1 MTAFH
6 QLEQKLKLLKLGGM
20 LTTIEQRI
28 HQAEDGHLGYLDFLE
43 LLLEDEV
50 ERRSDHRL
58 SLRIARARF
67 DQVQTFEEFDFAADP
82 GIPSQQ
88 IRDLA
93 TCRFLERHASLIIC
107 GPVGV
112 GKTHIARAL
121 GVEACRRGYVVVFSK
136 TARLLRDLAGGHA
149 DGSWEQR
156 FRAYLRADVLILDD
170 FAMQEFTGPQ
180 AEDLYQLIDERVG
193 RSSLIVTSNRAP
205 QDWYPLFPNPV
216 LAESILDRLAGT
228 AHQLTLTGKSYRPR
242 LRPSTDPHR
251 KPRGNVAMEGGPN
264 DHIPVA

>member
-43 LLLEDEV
+43 LLLEDEI

-58 SLRIARARF
+58 NLRIARARF
-67 DQVQTFEEFDFAADP
+67 DLVQTFEEFDFNADSS
-82 GIPSQQ
+82 IPSQQ

-121 GVEACRRGYVVVFSK
+121 GVEACRRGYAVVFSK
-136 TARLLRDLAGGHA
+136 TVRLLRDLAGGHA

-170 FAMQEFTGPQ
+170 FAMQEITGPQ

-193 RSSLIVTSNRAP
+193 RSSLIVTSNRSP

-228 AHQLTLTGKSYRPR
+228 AHQLTLIGKSYRPR
-242 LRPSTDPHR
+242 LRPSTDAGTQTAGE
-251 KPRGNVAMEGGPN
+251 RGGGRRSG
-264 DHIPVA
+264 

>member
-1 MTAFH
+1 
-6 QLEQKLKLLKLGGM
+6 
-20 LTTIEQRI
+20 
-28 HQAEDGHLGYLDFLE
+28 
-43 LLLEDEV
+43 
-50 ERRSDHRL
+50 
-58 SLRIARARF
+58 
-67 DQVQTFEEFDFAADP
+67 
-82 GIPSQQ
+82 
-88 IRDLA
+88 
-93 TCRFLERHASLIIC
+93 
-107 GPVGV
+107 V

-121 GVEACRRGYVVVFSK
+121 GMEACRRGYVVLFSK

-193 RSSLIVTSNRAP
+193 RSSLIVTSNRSP

-242 LRPSTDPHR
+242 LRGMPTIPER
-251 KPRGNVAMEGGPN
+251 KLRGNVEVEGGP
-264 DHIPVA
+264 DGHIPVA

>member
-43 LLLEDEV
+43 LLLEDEI
-50 ERRSDHRL
+50 ERRSDHHL

-67 DQVQTFEEFDFAADP
+67 DQVQTFEEFDFGADAS
-82 GIPSQQ
+82 IPTQQ

-93 TCRFLERHASLIIC
+93 SCRFLERHASLIIC
-107 GPVGV
+107 GPVGA

-121 GVEACRRGYVVVFSK
+121 GVEACRHGYPVLFTK

-156 FRAYLRADVLILDD
+156 FHAYLRPDVLILDD
-170 FAMQEFTGPQ
+170 FAMQEFTSSQ
-180 AEDLYQLIDERVG
+180 AEDLYQLVDERVG
-193 RSSLIVTSNRAP
+193 RSSLIVTSNRSP

-216 LAESILDRLAGT
+216 LAESILDRLAGA
-228 AHQLTLTGKSYRPR
+228 AH
-242 LRPSTDPHR
+242 
-251 KPRGNVAMEGGPN
+251 
-264 DHIPVA
+264 

>member
-6 QLEQKLKLLKLGGM
+6 QLEQQLKLLKLGGM

-28 HQAEDGHLGYLDFLE
+28 HQAEDGHLGYVDFLE
-43 LLLEDEV
+43 LLLEDEI

-67 DQVQTFEEFDFAADP
+67 DQVQTFEEFDFGADP
-82 GIPSQQ
+82 SIPSQQ

-121 GVEACRRGYVVVFSK
+121 GVEACRRGYVVLFTK

-193 RSSLIVTSNRAP
+193 RSSLIVTSNRSP

-242 LRPSTDPHR
+242 LRPTTDAGTQTAGE
-251 KPRGNVAMEGGPN
+251 RGGGRRSG
-264 DHIPVA
+264 